1 MREMDLNSESRQNQ
15 EWSEETKR
23 CLTQLN
29 LLFSAYGELCETSGL
44 PGGKTQYSDICD
56 IIGRVSQRGP
66 QALED
71 AVDNVC
77 RRNTALLQARR
88 GADSLRNVTK
98 TGRANDLV

>member
-1 MREMDLNSESRQNQ
+1 MREMNLNGEQAQ
-15 EWSEETKR
+15 EWSEETRR

-29 LLFSAYGELCETSGL
+29 LLLAAYGELCETSGL
-44 PGGKTQYSDICD
+44 PGGKAQYSDICD

-88 GADSLRNVTK
+88 SVDNGRTTTNIGRVGAL
-98 TGRANDLV
+98 L